1 MMRFLV
7 PCWAVLHALILP
19 RVGCMWQVAVNRAAG
34 VRRYGLQQPTPTH
47 DVIDCADLPRQI
59 F

>member
-19 RVGCMWQVAVNRAAG
+19 RVGCMWQVAVNGAAG
-34 VRRYGLQQPTPTH
+34 VRRFGLQQPTPAH
-47 DVIDCADLPRQI
+47 DIIDRAELPSHI